1 MINAEVKLTD
11 DVVMRAIARSDAA
24 ALADAYRRNRDFL
37 RPWEPRRPA
46 DFFTTAGQAA
56 RLERLAED
64 RAAGFVMPWVL
75 TDGDRVVGRMNLN
88 SIIRG
93 AAQSASLGYWVDA
106 AYNGRG
112 LATRAVL
119 EACRAADEDLGLHR
133 VEAGT
138 LLHNKASQTVLLKA
152 RFEEY
157 GMAPLAVSIDGEW
170 QDHVLF
176 QRILNDRPAP
186 M

>member
-1 MINAEVKLTD
+1 MINSPVKLTD
-11 DVVMRAIARSDAA
+11 DVVMRAIAKSDAH

-37 RPWEPRRPA
+37 RPWEPRRPD
-46 DFFTTAGQAA
+46 DFFTVAGQAA

-75 TDGDRVVGRMNLN
+75 MDGDRLVGRMNLN

-106 AYNGRG
+106 EYNGRG
-112 LATRAVL
+112 LATKAVL
-119 EACRAADEDLGLHR
+119 EACRAADEDLALHR

-138 LLHNKASQTVLLKA
+138 LLHNTTSQAVL
-152 RFEEY
+152 RRTGFEEY
-157 GMAPLAVSIDGEW
+157 GMAPRAVCIDGQW
-170 QDHVLF
+170 QDHTLF